1 MPSYE
6 NRFTENVKR
15 ALSAAQSY
23 AESMGLSSVGS
34 EHLLLALSEENSG
47 PVADFLLSHGVTRDA
62 LIEKINVLPNTFPSS
77 RTVRCYSA
85 HMKKILELSF
95 LEANQSG
102 LYRIDCEHL
111 LFAMQKDCQSTAARL
126 LACFNIDAASYS
138 DITSLSDNGFA
149 SAETNPKSTPKSAK
163 APTLI
168 KYGRDLTR
176 LARDG
181 RFDPLIGRDE
191 ETDRIIRTLCRKSK
205 NNPCLLGDPGVGKT
219 AIVEGLAVKIAEG
232 RVPSPIKGKRIISLD
247 LPLML
252 AGAKYRGEFEER
264 LKSCVSEVLN
274 DGRIILF
281 LDELHTIVGAGAA
294 EGAIDAANILKPFLA
309 RGELQL
315 IGATTNAEYKKFIEK
330 DPALERRFQPITVSE
345 PTVAETE
352 AILTGLK
359 PRYEAHHRVRI
370 ADSAIT
376 AAAELSARYISGR
389 FLPDKA
395 IDLLD
400 EACSKVSV
408 THLIPPPEVAK
419 LESTLE
425 ITSREKERAIAAQD
439 FSLAAAL
446 HAKEDELSITLTAK
460 RKRINEQL
468 LSSDLFVTDED
479 ILKVLREITKIPA
492 SGSLKKSDEEF
503 LTLEQSLS
511 HRIIGQDDAVRSVA
525 LAVRR
530 SRAGIADPER
540 PFGSFLFAGPTGVGK
555 TELAKALADLLFP
568 EKNSFIRLDM
578 SEFMEK
584 HSVSKLI
591 GSPPGYV
598 GYDDAGFLTE
608 RVRKNPYSLILFDE
622 IEKAHPDV
630 CNLLLQILEDGIL
643 TDSKG
648 QHINFRNTMI
658 IMTSNI
664 GAGIV
669 SESEIPMG
677 FAGAHR
683 AKDAEAAVINEL
695 KKHFRPELFNR
706 IGEIAVFKPLGT
718 DELEKIAT
726 FMLNALTERCF
737 SIGINI
743 SFSQNVTEAVVKEGF
758 DSRYGARP
766 LRRTIE
772 KRISD
777 LISSEIL
784 SGKLQSRK
792 NYVITHENGRF
803 LITEGQSTA

>member
-15 ALSAAQSY
+15 ALSSAQAY
-23 AESMGLSSVGS
+23 AEGMGLAGVGS
-34 EHLLLALSEENSG
+34 EHLLLALSDESSG
-47 PVADFLLSHGVTRDA
+47 PVADFLLSHGVTHDA
-62 LIEKINVLPNTFPSS
+62 LIQKINILPNAFPSARS
-77 RTVRCYSA
+77 VRCYST

-95 LEANQSG
+95 LEAEQAG
-102 LYRIDCEHL
+102 LFRIDCEHL
-111 LFAMQKDCQSTAARL
+111 LSAIQKDSQSTAARL
-126 LACFNIDAASYS
+126 LACFNINSSSYS
-138 DITSLSDNGFA
+138 DITGLSDNSFA
-149 SAETNPKSTPKSAK
+149 GAEANFKSAPKGTK

-168 KYGRDLTR
+168 KYGRDLTH
-176 LARDG
+176 LAREG
-181 RFDPLIGRDE
+181 HFDPLIGRDE
-191 ETDRIIRTLCRKSK
+191 ETERIIRTLCRKSK

-219 AIVEGLAVKIAEG
+219 AVVEGLALKIAEG
-232 RVPSPIKGKRIISLD
+232 RVPLPMKGKRIISLD

-264 LKSCVSEVLN
+264 LKSCVSEVLK
-274 DGRIILF
+274 DGGIILF

-315 IGATTNAEYKKFIEK
+315 IGATTSSEYKKFIEK

-352 AILTGLK
+352 AILSGLK
-359 PRYEAHHRVRI
+359 PRYEAHHRVSI
-370 ADSAIT
+370 TDSAIR

-408 THLIPPPEVAK
+408 AHLISPPEVAK
-419 LESTLE
+419 LESRLALT
-425 ITSREKERAIAAQD
+425 TQEKERAIATQD

-446 HAKEDELSITLTAK
+446 HTKEDELSLTLSSK
-460 RKRINEQL
+460 QKRITEQFS
-468 LSSDLFVTDED
+468 SSDFFVTDED
-479 ILKVLREITKIPA
+479 VLSVLREITKIPA
-492 SGSLKKSDEEF
+492 SGTLKKSDSE
-503 LTLEQSLS
+503 LLALEQSLS
-511 HRIIGQDDAVRSVA
+511 CRIIGQDKAVSSVA

-540 PFGSFLFAGPTGVGK
+540 PFGSFLFVGPTGVGK

-608 RVRKNPYSLILFDE
+608 MVRKNPYSLILFDE

-664 GAGIV
+664 GSSIV

-677 FAGAHR
+677 FAGSRSAE
-683 AKDAEAAVINEL
+683 DTEAAVINEL

-706 IGEIAVFKPLGT
+706 IGEIVVFKPLGT
-718 DELEKIAT
+718 DELKKIAAS
-726 FMLNALTERCF
+726 MLNALKERCF
-737 SIGINI
+737 SIGISI
-743 SFSQNVTEAVVKEGF
+743 SFSANVTDAVVKEGF

-772 KRISD
+772 KKLSD

-784 SGKLQSRK
+784 SGKIQSK
-792 NYVITHENGRF
+792 KHYLITHENGQF
-803 LITEGQSTA
+803 LMSEAKGTV